1 MQSQSRRPGAAKRS
15 REGDP
20 VKLDDATRKPAWTAV
35 HGRRTL
41 ARDQRPYPEGPG
53 SSQAIVVTLDD
64 ADLPQGLVEL
74 RSAVVATLRS
84 GARTLVVDVSR
95 LDRMSSH
102 TVTALLWAQRRCR
115 VQGGAVVLRGA
126 GRRCRRLLRRTGL
139 ADVFE
144 LEPAGRSRPAG
155 TGDPEARAS

>member
-1 MQSQSRRPGAAKRS
+1 
-15 REGDP
+15 
-20 VKLDDATRKPAWTAV
+20 
-35 HGRRTL
+35 
-41 ARDQRPYPEGPG
+41 
-53 SSQAIVVTLDD
+53 VVVSLDD
-64 ADLPQGLVEL
+64 ADLPRGLVEL
-74 RSAVVATLRS
+74 RSAVAATVRS

-95 LDRMSSH
+95 LGRLSSP

-144 LEPAGRSRPAG
+144 LEPAAGPRAG
-155 TGDPEARAS
+155 TGAPEARAS

>member
-1 MQSQSRRPGAAKRS
+1 
-15 REGDP
+15 
-20 VKLDDATRKPAWTAV
+20 VLDGGTNETTWTSG
-35 HGRRTL
+35 HGRR
-41 ARDQRPYPEGPG
+41 AVGPGHRQRPEGPG
-53 SSQAIVVTLDD
+53 SPRAVVVSLDD
-64 ADLPQGLVEL
+64 ADLPRGLVEL
-74 RSAVVATLRS
+74 RSAVAATVRS

-95 LDRMSSH
+95 LGRLSSP

-144 LEPAGRSRPAG
+144 LEPAGSRR
-155 TGDPEARAS
+155 TTNTDTPEARAS